1 MGLRYYRARDPGKTR
16 SVGRSD
22 GRCVHTT
29 STCSARADDSR
40 LLRNP
45 RRIKLLAEYVA
56 GECILWIGEAKQV
69 ISLICGRRMNIS
81 NALALHERA
90 HTHTHTDT
98 HNTTSTGSGESQQ
111 TQGSA
116 LRDYVRQGR
125 GLKVPVGPAVLAMAA
140 MEVAFGSSQRRTL
153 ELTLWEDI
161 AQAMRRIA

>member
-1 MGLRYYRARDPGKTR
+1 MCTHHKHVFGT
-16 SVGRSD
+16 V
-22 GRCVHTT
+22 
-29 STCSARADDSR
+29 
-40 LLRNP
+40 N
-45 RRIKLLAEYVA
+45 VA

-81 NALALHERA
+81 NALAAARA
-90 HTHTHTDT
+90 STHPHTHRHTQ
-98 HNTTSTGSGESQQ
+98 HHIHRLRRKKSQQ